1 VGAGHYEG
9 RRVCGQKVEEM
20 SDYPLEWKPEIFE
33 ETVYVVH
40 DPMIAQ
46 DIATFSSEKDAKRFA
61 KSYYKRDR

>member
-1 VGAGHYEG
+1 
-9 RRVCGQKVEEM
+9 M
-20 SDYPLEWKPEIFE
+20 SDYPLERKPEIFE